1 MAYTTHSPPHTYT
14 FLPCSLMS
22 ITQERGQKWPQK
34 ETFCFKWKGKTHQ
47 GSRISPIS
55 EMADSAKSSWYPSLH
70 LRQKNL
76 KLTVPVVARL
86 LGVLIVTRTGGFSR
100 MWNLKAK
107 IRNAL

>member
-14 FLPCSLMS
+14 FLPCSLTS
-22 ITQERGQKWPQK
+22 ITQERGQKWP
-34 ETFCFKWKGKTHQ
+34 FKWKGKTHQ

-70 LRQKNL
+70 LHQKNL
-76 KLTVPVVARL
+76 KLTVPVVVRL

-100 MWNLKAK
+100 MWNLKVK